1 MNLVTDGVPA
11 LALAVEPSEADVM
24 QRPPFNPKENIFAR
38 GLGWYILR
46 IGVVFGLQTISLM
59 ELVYNSGNPSWQEH
73 WKTITFTTLCIAQMG
88 HALACRS
95 DSKLIIELNPISN
108 PYLLVS
114 VIFTTI
120 LQLALL
126 YVPSLR
132 QFFGTDALSASELG
146 LCFGFSML
154 LVLWVESE
162 KIILRWWRKSHP
174 VKFPVKPQS

>member
-1 MNLVTDGVPA
+1 
-11 LALAVEPSEADVM
+11 
-24 QRPPFNPKENIFAR
+24 
-38 GLGWYILR
+38 
-46 IGVVFGLQTISLM
+46 
-59 ELVYNSGNPSWQEH
+59 
-73 WKTITFTTLCIAQMG
+73 MG

-114 VIFTTI
+114 VMFTTGF
-120 LQLALL
+120 QLSLL

-162 KIILRWWRKSHP
+162 KLFSRWWNKFCASKSP
-174 VKFPVKPQS
+174 IKAKP